1 MHKPLKKI
9 GVFNMLLCI
18 FLFLYALS
26 MIYGIFWGFITSVKS
41 IDEFRRNVIGFP
53 RAWTFENYVL
63 VFDNFVVERTTANGT
78 MQKVY
83 IETQL
88 LNSAI
93 YVCGTCIMATLVPCI
108 VAYLCA
114 NFDYRLSKI
123 VYGIVIVVMA
133 LPIIGAYPSELQILN
148 KLRLYDTWAGVF
160 IQTGSFLGL
169 YFLVFFSAFRGIP
182 KDYAEAAALDGGSEW
197 VILFRIMLPLAKN
210 VILTVMLLN
219 GVAFWNNYQAPLL
232 YLPSKP
238 TLSYGLYYIANAGR
252 NEMFYVPPRMAG
264 ILLVILPI
272 LIVFCIF
279 KDKMMGNVSMGGI
292 KG

>member
-1 MHKPLKKI
+1 MHKLFKKF
-9 GVFNMLLCI
+9 GVFNIVLCV
-18 FLFLYALS
+18 FLFVYAFS
-26 MIYGIFWGFITSVKS
+26 MIYSIFWGFITSVKS
-41 IDEFRRNVIGFP
+41 IDEFRRNVIGLP
-53 RAWTFENYVL
+53 HNWTFENYIL
-63 VFDNFVVERTTANGT
+63 VFNNFVVERTTESGT

-88 LNSAI
+88 LNSLI
-93 YVCGTCIMATLVPCI
+93 YVFGTCIMATLVPCI
-108 VAYLCA
+108 TAYLCA
-114 NFDYRLSKI
+114 NFDYLLSKF

-148 KLRLYDTWAGVF
+148 ALRLYDTWAGVF
-160 IQTGSFLGL
+160 IQTGSFLGI
-169 YFLVFFSAFRGIP
+169 YFLVFYSAFRGIP

-197 VILFRIMLPLAKN
+197 TILFRIMLPLAKN
-210 VILTVMLLN
+210 VILTVLLLN
-219 GVAFWNNYQAPLL
+219 GVSFWNNYQAPLL
-232 YLPSKP
+232 YLPSRP

-272 LIVFCIF
+272 LAIFFIF
-279 KDKMMGNVSMGGI
+279 KDKMMENVSMGGI